1 MYICVYIHTRVQ
13 FFTIHVLSI
22 WAEQVVDGNWGAHVT
37 IPKFVLKEA
46 DVSSLSYT
54 PVLHFV
60 RVLSVL

>member
-1 MYICVYIHTRVQ
+1 M
-13 FFTIHVLSI
+13 
-22 WAEQVVDGNWGAHVT
+22 VDGNWGAHVT